1 MTGAELLL
9 LTGAGIGAASTIQ
22 QGRIAEAQGKTT
34 QRVNEYNAKQ
44 LDRQAKAKMDAAK
57 INAERISKKENIT
70 QATNLARAAKSGISL
85 GESKSTVEV
94 LADTAFQF
102 HLDRN
107 FTLMQGLSDQLSLE
121 NQASLLRAEGAFAK
135 DMGKQ
140 AKRLSYVQ
148 AGGEL
153 AFAFGT
159 VGMANKKPEIPTLGA
174 STGSGAG
181 STGKFGGFGGGT
193 LTDSRPSF
201 TQIPGRIIS

>member
-22 QGRIAEAQGKTT
+22 QGRVAEAQGKTT

-57 INAERISKKENIT
+57 INADRISKKENIT

-153 AFAFGT
+153 AFAFGA
-159 VGMANKKPEIPTLGA
+159 VGMASKTPTLGA

-181 STGKFGGFGGGT
+181 STGKFGGIGGGT
-193 LTDSRPSF
+193 LTNSRPSF